1 MIMIGIICHKKL
13 AMLLIVAFM
22 SMSLYSQNQTK
33 KKKVFV
39 RVYNFE
45 GKKIEKGHFH
55 YATDSILELRTNDRL
70 MSIAI
75 EDISYIKT
83 KRSAGHSVLV
93 GSLTGVVLGSIIGAA
108 TASGEE
114 TKETDTGFWDYE
126 YTTGTSPGTGATI
139 GGGIGIAG
147 VALAGLGFS
156 VFKKSKTY
164 LIEGDIEKWKIFKEN
179 FK

>member
-1 MIMIGIICHKKL
+1 MIGIICHKKF

-83 KRSAGHSVLV
+83 KRSTGNSVLV
-93 GSLTGVVLGSIIGAA
+93 GSVTGVVLGSIIGAA

-114 TKETDTGFWDYE
+114 TKETDAWFSGGE
-126 YTTGTSPGTGATI
+126 YTTGTSPGTGAAI

-147 VALAGLGFS
+147 GALAGLGFS